1 MYAMSW
7 ELDNREYKYE
17 SIQDNF
23 VVEFEDYDINKDLSL
38 DELLEKELEEE
49 ELELGEEYNG

>member
-7 ELDNREYKYE
+7 EISSKEYKYE

-23 VVEFEDYDINKDLSL
+23 VVEFDEYDIDKDLSL
-38 DELLEKELEEE
+38 DQLLENELEE
-49 ELELGEEYNG
+49 ELELEGEEY